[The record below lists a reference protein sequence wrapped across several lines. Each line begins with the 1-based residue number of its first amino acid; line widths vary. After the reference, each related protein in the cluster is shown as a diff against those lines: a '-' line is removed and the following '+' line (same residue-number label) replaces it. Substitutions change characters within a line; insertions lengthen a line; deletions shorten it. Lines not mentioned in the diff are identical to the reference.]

1 VSVERVN
8 ARDADVESVEEPPPA
23 DRTPP
28 PDTPGQAEGTSR
40 ADSRAGAA
48 VANAAASEQRGATV
62 EERRDEPHD
71 EDPPDK
77 EPPDEAPVEAP
88 DKDPRDE
95 EPPDEAPDEAPATD
109 SVPSDDGADDVEE
122 QDSTAVDPDDGAE
135 NASGSAETVT
145 APEETPVEEDEDEPR
160 SVLVPV
166 EDDAP
171 IEDGPIEDAPVDDDA
186 PVKAAPAKEPEV
198 PGRAA
203 DTGERAAARPRDT
216 PRLEPLT
223 DREYAEHTAQVASS
237 LDAAAKRGESTE
249 IRHTLNPERTIWS
262 PDRAELHQ
270 QIVDDL
276 YAAAAEVP
284 DDGQAIVAGGLG
296 GAGKST
302 TLEGHAGIDRM
313 DYLTINPDDI
323 KETLAKRGMLP
334 PVEGLDPMERS
345 ALVHEESSQIARLL
359 ADRAYADRKNL
370 IWDITMS
377 SRSST
382 ARRIQQLR
390 EAGYRTIE
398 GVFVDIPVPTS
409 VDRAQVR
416 HRQGME
422 DHRNGEGLGGRY
434 VPPDVI
440 QANADAEWESVN
452 RGVFEELKPRFDQWK
467 LYDNSVDGRG
477 PVLLESSD
485 GAGRDDDE

>member
-1 VSVERVN
+1 VSVDRIN
-8 ARDADVESVEEPPPA
+8 ARDTDVESAEEMPSA

-28 PDTPGQAEGTSR
+28 PDTPGQAEGASR

-48 VANAAASEQRGATV
+48 VANAAASERQGGTP
-62 EERRDEPHD
+62 EDRRDEPQD
-71 EDPPDK
+71 EDPPDEDPPHEAPSTAVETTPP
-77 EPPDEAPVEAP
+77 EPEPAAEDEAYGAGDQDTDSV
-88 DKDPRDE
+88 DD
-95 EPPDEAPDEAPATD
+95 APATEP
-109 SVPSDDGADDVEE
+109 VLSDGGADEMAE
-122 QDSTAVDPDDGAE
+122 QESAAADPDDGAE

-145 APEETPVEEDEDEPR
+145 APEDAPAGENDDEPQ
-160 SVLVPV
+160 SVLAPV

-171 IEDGPIEDAPVDDDA
+171 AKGGPT
-186 PVKAAPAKEPEV
+186 KEPEGQ
-198 PGRAA
+198 GRASG
-203 DTGERAAARPRDT
+203 TGEHTTERPRDT
-216 PRLEPLT
+216 PAPRLEPLT
-223 DREYAEHTAQVASS
+223 DREYAEHTTQLASS

-249 IRHTLNPERTIWS
+249 VRYTVNPERTIWS
-262 PDRAELHQ
+262 PDRAEIHQ
-270 QIVDDL
+270 QIIDDL
-276 YAAAAEVP
+276 YSAAADVS
-284 DDGQAIVAGGLG
+284 DGGQAIVAGGLG

-302 TLEGHAGIDRM
+302 TLEGHAGIDRS

-323 KETLAKRGMLP
+323 KESLAKRGMIP
-334 PVEGLDPMERS
+334 PVKGLDPMERS
-345 ALVHEESSQIARLL
+345 ALVHEESSQLARLL
-359 ADRAYADRKNL
+359 AERAYADRKNV
-370 IWDITMS
+370 IWDVTMS

-390 EAGYRTIE
+390 AAGYRNIE

-416 HRQGME
+416 HRHGME
-422 DHRNGEGLGGRY
+422 DYRNGEGLGGRY

-440 QANADAEWESVN
+440 RANADATWGSVN
-452 RGVFEELKPRFDQWK
+452 RGVFEDLKSQFDQWK